1 MSEEKIMNIVK
12 GKLLMI
18 NKMLEQDQEEGHG
31 SAYEMQAEDFE
42 AIQGLLDL
50 YNKEKAKNKELYD
63 KGYKEGLTKTLQPQI
78 LENWKKSN
86 ANIIKIKSQFVSKD
100 KIKEKVIEV
109 KNRTVK
115 DDFITAT
122 QGKLN
127 TIIDLEDLLG
137 G

>member
-1 MSEEKIMNIVK
+1 MSEEEIIEIVK
-12 GKLLMI
+12 KEIQNTYAEGKARAL
-18 NKMLEQDQEEGHG
+18 
-31 SAYEMQAEDFE
+31 
-42 AIQGLLDL
+42 QGLLDL

-78 LENWKKSN
+78 LGNWKKSN

-109 KNRTVK
+109 RNRIVK

-127 TIIDLEDLLG
+127 TIIDLEELLEEDNK
-137 G
+137 